1 MSEQSSPN
9 YDELLQQQRHFQSLA
24 HEADPVK
31 DELSESQLERLMY
44 LTAIADRELLEG
56 LVKIAREEASSYEQR
71 HGQTPTIV
79 ELRTRILAR
88 CNNKEAPTKDE
99 TLAAQAINSVVD
111 PKTKVARISLSILIT
126 DDHIVDRAKQFLTED
141 LLSEASFNVDEVA

>member
-9 YDELLQQQRHFQSLA
+9 YNELWQQQRHFQSLA
-24 HEADPVK
+24 HEANPEQGAV
-31 DELSESQLERLMY
+31 SESHLDHLIE
-44 LTAIADRELLEG
+44 LTTIRDRELLEG
-56 LVKIAREEASSYEQR
+56 LVKIAREETTDYEQR

-88 CNNKEAPTKDE
+88 SNNKEAPTKDE

-111 PKTKVARISLSILIT
+111 PKTKVASITLRMLIT